1 MERYPIQ
8 NEPIEVTLKVTHVL
22 ESLGIRYFI
31 GGSLASTL
39 YGMIRTT
46 QDSDIVAE
54 MRIDHLQPSFAR

>member
-1 MERYPIQ
+1 MH
-8 NEPIEVTLKVTHVL
+8 NEPIEVTFKVTAVL
-22 ESLGIRYFI
+22 ESLGIRYLI

-54 MRIDHLQPSFAR
+54 MQVELYNPL